1 MRNYLNLF
9 VGFLVLYTF
18 FQRLAFAQNTRD
30 PSVKYKILTN
40 AKYVNRIDLTNSNYS
55 FFYGISKTD
64 PQKLYFYFLR
74 TPTATSSESLELIFG
89 STTQSVY
96 SMLFSI
102 VQNMPSGTISCNVSD
117 QFYTNGSPSASS
129 SVTHAACNAANIYDW
144 TDNILYDRQLSPTGG
159 FQIVL
164 NQPMNIQF
172 IVTSGGTSQ
181 KFTYTITM
189 YDTKY
194 CHGICAP
201 GQCDGPNYNDC
212 LSCADPQM
220 VSVHNYCV
228 YRDPDYLPQPNTPPP
243 QKSVWN
249 KFEYMK
255 DNFNASIYYGF
266 RTQNTFNYCYFR
278 IIVNQNMVPSTPPQ
292 TPSWIGFSFQ
302 NTHLSGSA
310 PFNDMVIINY
320 QGGYSAT
327 ATPDVTDYHSESPQ
341 TFPLSP
347 PNQSNLGYYPKKD
360 AAQNYVYARGGYDGS
375 SKWDV
380 SIVRMC
386 NLDDIKNS
394 AYFDNGA
401 QAAYY
406 EPNNDVKTLVQCS
419 SFNAGPCIPSP
430 QSPTSYS
437 FSMVVGLLP
446 WDNSNMM
453 NNKHYQK
460 ISQLTYPITTPPGSQ
475 LVNTKFCPSCSNQ
488 QQDCLG
494 PEQQDCTTCAIGYQ
508 FDPHYPIS
516 GPGICIKKIIPCHS
530 DCAQC
535 LTSYNDGCTSCTDS
549 TKFLYY
555 SPLLGG
561 RCITSNTLFWNK
573 VDLGTT
579 ALSFYYGWDSSF
591 EFIYFKFV
599 GTIQGWVGVL
609 FSQTNSGTFTPSKD
623 TFQFSKPVSSPTN
636 IPVNDA
642 SCSLGSDC
650 FKGNANSPT
659 DTNQLVQ
666 TIPSSQ
672 WNGSGLNVIVSRQA
686 VPSIGNDQVI
696 NDSYKGL
703 IVYYDTTSTNPTVQ
717 SGATFNVVPLPN
729 QQFLKTQVC
738 APNCTTC
745 SGPEIT
751 DCLTC
756 ATGYALAGSAPNQ
769 CVAVKTTGCN
779 SPCATCQTTNASK
792 CITCLSTIQVVYGG
806 TCISSYPLY
815 WNKIYFNQANF
826 TVYYGFDSSQTNIYF
841 RITGQNNG
849 WIGFGFMNRNLAQ
862 SKHQYTDMWTFRQ
875 SNGNIL
881 LEDRASFSQTQP
893 MLDTNIGGKN
903 DLQYIQGGRDSL
915 GYWDIYFVR
924 ACNTGDTQGLDFVLQ
939 PNIYFYLS
947 FAYGPSDILTGHS
960 QYFTI
965 TTILK
970 TTQICDQTCQ
980 SCTGPELYQCTSC
993 QSGFLL
999 SASSPSPCVLNQQPC
1014 YQTCQTCTGPTAS
1027 NCITCANTSYLQA
1040 GGLCVPQSPTF
1051 WNKIPITGTNLYL
1064 YYGYDTALQNI
1075 YFRLKGTGPSG
1086 WLGMAFQK
1094 VKQQMDMIVFRMVNG
1109 NIVIEDKF
1117 SQYHNYLPSDDIG
1130 QGGTKDYYYITGGRS
1145 GANTWDITFMR
1156 VVADQDTTF
1165 DATIDSRAYS
1175 LSFAYGASDTFDV
1188 HTAVYSIDNVYF
1200 LTKQVCDNSCLTCQG
1215 PETTECLSCPSG
1227 QKQFYLKYILIY
1239 KFIKIKGTIL
1249 SGNAPSTCINPGTNC
1264 DPSCATCSGPGQ
1276 SNCLTCSSVNKVSY
1290 FGTCINSSP
1299 SVWNRIDVNSNF
1311 VFYYGYDA
1319 GGSYIYFRA
1328 VGTSP
1333 GWFGVGFNGS
1343 MLNTDMHIVRIPS
1356 TIVQVEDRYS
1366 LGHVQ
1371 PLLDLSQNLV
1381 TIKGTLAGSNLDCT
1395 WVRSTISPDTTYDI
1409 PLNFNTQINLIFAFG
1424 ATQVFNKHTSVY
1436 TVNGVTLSRQQQC
1449 STGCLKCTGPDPQ
1462 NCTLFNNSTT
1472 TNSTSQVVWNYSS
1485 ILISCLFS
1493 TIIIILLL
1501 F

>member
-1 MRNYLNLF
+1 MRIYTHLCVLF
-9 VGFLVLYTF
+9 IVLYTNY
-18 FQRLAFAQNTRD
+18 QRAVLAQNTRD
-30 PSVKYKILTN
+30 PSIKYKILTN
-40 AKYVNRIDLTNSNYS
+40 TKYVNRIDLTNSGFS
-55 FFYGISKTD
+55 LFYGISKTN
-64 PQKLYFYFLR
+64 PSQLYFYFLS
-74 TPTATSSESLELIFG
+74 TPPVTNISQLELIFG

-96 SMLFSI
+96 SMVFQVSKPLATY
-102 VQNMPSGTISCNVSD
+102 VCNVLD
-117 QFYTNGSPSASS
+117 QFYTNGTPSGATP
-129 SVTHAACNAANIYDW
+129 VTTNVQCDDPGQPNNMNTNYWDYFNQYTRLINPAN
-144 TDNILYDRQLSPTGG
+144 G

-172 IVTSGGTSQ
+172 IVSSGGGTQ
-181 KFTYTITM
+181 RFTYTITL
-189 YDTKY
+189 YSQKY
-194 CHGICAP
+194 CHGICAA

-228 YRDPDYLPQPNTPPP
+228 YRDPDYLPQPATPPS
-243 QKSVWN
+243 QQSQWN
-249 KFEYMK
+249 KFEYMNDK
-255 DNFNASIYYGF
+255 FNASIYYGF
-266 RTQNTFNYCYFR
+266 RKQNTFNYCYFR
-278 IIVNQNMVPSTPPQ
+278 IVVNQSMITSTPGQ

-302 NTHLSGSA
+302 NTHKSGTA
-310 PFNDMVIINY
+310 PFNDMVIITY
-320 QGGYSAT
+320 LSGYSAT
-327 ATPDVTDYHSESPQ
+327 ATPDVTDYHSESPL
-341 TFPLSP
+341 TFPLTP
-347 PNQSNLGYYPKKD
+347 PPGNAAYYPVKD
-360 AAQNYVYARGGYDGS
+360 TAQNYVYARGGYDGS

-380 SIVRMC
+380 SVVRMC
-386 NLDDIKNS
+386 DLEDLKNT
-394 AYFDNGA
+394 AYFDQGA
-401 QAAYY
+401 FAAYY
-406 EPNNDVKTLVQCS
+406 DLNNDVKTLVQCNF
-419 SFNAGPCIPSP
+419 FNAGPCLPLP
-430 QSPTSYS
+430 QTPTSYS

-446 WDNSNMM
+446 WDSANMM

-460 ISQLTYPITTPPGSQ
+460 ISQLTYPITTPASSS
-475 LVNTKFCPSCSNQ
+475 LVNTKFCPNCSNQ
-488 QQDCLG
+488 QLDCLG

-579 ALSFYYGWDSSF
+579 DLSFYYGWDSSF

-609 FSQTNSGTFTPSKD
+609 FSTTNSGAFTPSKD
-623 TFQFSKPVSSPTN
+623 TFQFSKPGISPTS
-636 IPVNDA
+636 IPVKDA
-642 SCSLGSDC
+642 SCSNGSDC

-659 DTNQLVQ
+659 DSIQLVQ
-666 TIPSSQ
+666 TIPSSI
-672 WNGSGLNVIVSRQA
+672 WTNTNLNAIMSRQA
-686 VPSIGNDQVI
+686 IPSVVGSSDQVI
-696 NDSYKGL
+696 DDNYKGV
-703 IVYYDTTSTNPTVQ
+703 IIYYDTTSTDPTIQ
-717 SGATFNVVPLPN
+717 SGATFKTVALPT

-738 APNCTTC
+738 APNCITC

-751 DCLTC
+751 DCLSC

-769 CVAVKTTGCN
+769 CVSVKTTGCN
-779 SPCATCQTTNASK
+779 PPCATCQTSNINK
-792 CITCLSTIQVVYGG
+792 CITCLSTIKVVYGG
-806 TCISSYPLY
+806 SCISSYPLY

-849 WIGFGFMNRNLAQ
+849 WIGFGFMDRNLAQ
-862 SKHQYTDMWTFRQ
+862 SKHLKTDMWTFRQ

-881 LEDRASFSQTQP
+881 IEDRASFSQAQP

-924 ACNTGDTQGLDFVLQ
+924 ACNTGDSTQGLDFTFQ

-1027 NCITCANTSYLQA
+1027 NCITCANNQYLQA

-1094 VKQQMDMIVFRMVNG
+1094 VKQQMDMIVLRMVNG
-1109 NIVIEDKF
+1109 NTIIEDKF

-1130 QGGTKDYYYITGGRS
+1130 QGGSKDYYYITGGRS
-1145 GANTWDITFMR
+1145 GANTWDVTFMR
-1156 VVADQDTTF
+1156 VVADQDTKF
-1165 DATIDSRAYS
+1165 DAIIDSRAYS
-1175 LSFAYGASDTFDV
+1175 LSFAYGASDTFDA

-1200 LTKQVCDNSCLTCQG
+1200 LTKQVCDSSCLTCQG
-1215 PETTECLSCPSG
+1215 PETTDCLSCPS
-1227 QKQFYLKYILIY
+1227 
-1239 KFIKIKGTIL
+1239 GTIL
-1249 SGNAPSTCINPGTNC
+1249 SGNAPSICINPGTNC

-1276 SNCLTCSSVNKVSY
+1276 SNCLTCSSVNKISY
-1290 FGTCINSSP
+1290 FGTCINSTP
-1299 SVWNRIDVNSNF
+1299 SVWNRVDVNSNF

-1395 WVRSTISPDTTYDI
+1395 WVRSAISPDTTYDI
-1409 PLNFNTQINLIFAFG
+1409 PLNFNSQINLIFAFG

-1462 NCTLFNNSTT
+1462 NCSLFNNSTT
-1472 TNSTSQVVWNYSS
+1472 TNNTNSVIWNYSS
-1485 ILISCLFS
+1485 IVSCLFS
-1493 TIIIILLL
+1493 LYMIIILL